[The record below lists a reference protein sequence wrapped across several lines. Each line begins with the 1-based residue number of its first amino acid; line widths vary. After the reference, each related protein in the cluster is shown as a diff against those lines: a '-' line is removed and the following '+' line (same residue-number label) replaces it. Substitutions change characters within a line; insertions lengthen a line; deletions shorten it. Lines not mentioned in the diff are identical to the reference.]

1 MNCEIITDRFEIEK
15 LAEDIFIT
23 SSKKGLMS
31 LDYADLR
38 ITRRRGVFKIALS
51 LKVEMLTANWTQR
64 LIELIKSHIIPV
76 DKLNTILV
84 YFFVDGVGESMISHK
99 DATEI
104 LCFVNEYLREEAEQ
118 RSDEYVDLVWAVY
131 MDNSLPKN
139 CFQATLMFSYAK
151 TPQDELEDEQYQQM
165 IEEYRQQFLY

>member
-1 MNCEIITDRFEIEK
+1 MP
-15 LAEDIFIT
+15 
-23 SSKKGLMS
+23 
-31 LDYADLR
+31 
-38 ITRRRGVFKIALS
+38 
-51 LKVEMLTANWTQR
+51 TAYWTQR
-64 LIELIKSHIIPV
+64 LIELIKSYIIPV

-104 LCFVNEYLREEAEQ
+104 LCFVNEYIREEAEQ

-139 CFQATLMFSYAK
+139 CFSGNLNVF
-151 TPQDELEDEQYQQM
+151 
-165 IEEYRQQFLY
+165 IC